1 MVALSSQASS
11 DPRFKSVPT
20 LIEDTYEAF
29 LSVPLLNKGEVIG
42 VVNVH
47 HRDQHV
53 HTFDEISAISFIG
66 ELMASAIAKSML
78 EEENARL
85 AEHDRELQRHR
96 DLLEEAIAART
107 AELQAANE
115 ELRAAKDKAE
125 EMARLKSAFL
135 ANMSHEIRTPMN
147 AILGMTSL
155 VLDTDLTAEQ
165 RDFLQIS
172 KDSADAL
179 LAIIDDILN
188 FSRLDAEKCRA
199 GAQAVPADGSG
210 RRSDGAPAG
219 AGPQKESGADAL
231 LRPARSSSRFGD
243 ARALQQVLTNL
254 AGNAIKFTETGSV
267 KVRISVEPGVTED
280 DSFLL
285 HAEVIDTGI
294 GIPFARQ
301 LSIFDPFVQAD
312 GSSTRRYGGTGLGL
326 AISSE
331 LVELMGG
338 RIWVESREGK
348 RKYVSLHRPLWPS
361 LTASSLTAASE
372 RSLPRSRELRMPPHA
387 TAETQ
392 RPDRRGSRPSPVPER
407 SRTTRAQLPPPEPLS
422 SEPRYGAARHR
433 PRCLRPRPRLASPIA
448 RARLREGRVT
458 AAHRRKN
465 FCAAPP
471 PPAS

>member
-1 MVALSSQASS
+1 VTLQPELSGTYITFLRRVSRIINSELSLGEMLGQIVGLTVQISSCDACLVYLLEPGGQQLALRASQLPHASNASGFRIKVGEGITGWVAQNKSVVALSSQASS

-53 HTFDEISAISFIG
+53 HTYDEISAISFIG

-96 DLLEEAIAART
+96 DLLEEAIVART
-107 AELQAANE
+107 AELQTANE
-115 ELRAAKDKAE
+115 ELRAAKEKAE

-155 VLDTDLTAEQ
+155 VLDTDLTVEQ

-188 FSRLDAEKCRA
+188 FSRLDAKNVTLEHKLFPLMEVVGEA
-199 GAQAVPADGSG
+199 MAPLLAQAHKKNLELTHCFGPHVPHHVS
-210 RRSDGAPAG
+210 
-219 AGPQKESGADAL
+219 
-231 LRPARSSSRFGD
+231 GD
-243 ARALQQVLTNL
+243 AHALTQVLTNL
-254 AGNAIKFTETGSV
+254 VGNAIKFTETGSV
-267 KVRISVEPGVTED
+267 KVRVSVEPGVTED
-280 DSFLL
+280 GSFLL

-294 GIPFARQ
+294 GIPSGRQ

-326 AISSE
+326 AICSE

-338 RIWVESREGK
+338 RIWVESQEGK
-348 RKYVSLHRPLWPS
+348 GSTFHF
-361 LTASSLTAASE
+361 TA
-372 RSLPRSRELRMPPHA
+372 H
-387 TAETQ
+387 
-392 RPDRRGSRPSPVPER
+392 
-407 SRTTRAQLPPPEPLS
+407 
-422 SEPRYGAARHR
+422 Y
-433 PRCLRPRPRLASPIA
+433 
-448 RARLREGRVT
+448 GRV
-458 AAHRRKN
+458 
-465 FCAAPP
+465 
-471 PPAS
+471 

>member
-1 MVALSSQASS
+1 MLGQIVGLTVQISACDACLVYLLEPGGQELALRASQLPHAPSAGNFRIKVGEGITGWVAQNKSVVALSSQASS

-188 FSRLDAEKCRA
+188 FSRLDAKNVELERKLFPLMEVVGEA
-199 GAQAVPADGSG
+199 MAPLLAQAHKKNLELTHCFGPHVPHHVS
-210 RRSDGAPAG
+210 
-219 AGPQKESGADAL
+219 
-231 LRPARSSSRFGD
+231 GD

-348 RKYVSLHRPLWPS
+348 GSTFHFTARFGRP
-361 LTASSLTAASE
+361 
-372 RSLPRSRELRMPPHA
+372 
-387 TAETQ
+387 
-392 RPDRRGSRPSPVPER
+392 
-407 SRTTRAQLPPPEPLS
+407 
-422 SEPRYGAARHR
+422 
-433 PRCLRPRPRLASPIA
+433 
-448 RARLREGRVT
+448 
-458 AAHRRKN
+458 
-465 FCAAPP
+465 
-471 PPAS
+471 

>member
-1 MVALSSQASS
+1 MLGQIVGLTVQISACDACLVYLLEPGGQELALRASQLPHAPSAGNFRIKVGEGITGWVAQNKSVVALSSQASS

-188 FSRLDAEKCRA
+188 FSRLDAKNVELERKLFPLMEVVGEA
-199 GAQAVPADGSG
+199 MAPLLAQAHKKNLELTHCFGPHVPHHVS
-210 RRSDGAPAG
+210 
-219 AGPQKESGADAL
+219 
-231 LRPARSSSRFGD
+231 GD
-243 ARALQQVLTNL
+243 ARATPASPHQPGRQRHQVHRN
-254 AGNAIKFTETGSV
+254 
-267 KVRISVEPGVTED
+267 
-280 DSFLL
+280 
-285 HAEVIDTGI
+285 
-294 GIPFARQ
+294 RQ
-301 LSIFDPFVQAD
+301 
-312 GSSTRRYGGTGLGL
+312 
-326 AISSE
+326 
-331 LVELMGG
+331 
-338 RIWVESREGK
+338 REGED
-348 RKYVSLHRPLWPS
+348 L
-361 LTASSLTAASE
+361 
-372 RSLPRSRELRMPPHA
+372 
-387 TAETQ
+387 
-392 RPDRRGSRPSPVPER
+392 G
-407 SRTTRAQLPPPEPLS
+407 
-422 SEPRYGAARHR
+422 
-433 PRCLRPRPRLASPIA
+433 
-448 RARLREGRVT
+448 RARR
-458 AAHRRKN
+458 H
-465 FCAAPP
+465 
-471 PPAS
+471 